1 VCVCGCVRAD
11 SLMYM
16 CALHNGWCAKVCACV
31 LLLSSVSSL
40 VSCHGGW
47 CWPYQ
52 NCNAIATFVRL
63 ARLSPTSQT
72 MHDTHCSYT
81 HRVQSVPSAPL
92 TYRIV

>member
-1 VCVCGCVRAD
+1 
-11 SLMYM
+11 
-16 CALHNGWCAKVCACV
+16 
-31 LLLSSVSSL
+31 
-40 VSCHGGW
+40 
-47 CWPYQ
+47 
-52 NCNAIATFVRL
+52 VRL